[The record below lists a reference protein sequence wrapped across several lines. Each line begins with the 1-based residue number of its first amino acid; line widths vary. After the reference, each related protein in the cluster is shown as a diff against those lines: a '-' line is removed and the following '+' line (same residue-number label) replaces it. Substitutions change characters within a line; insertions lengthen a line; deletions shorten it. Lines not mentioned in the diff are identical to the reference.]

1 MDKYQSNLM
10 EAVAMT
16 TTGVVLSQIQ
26 QDRFWRDGYIVV
38 DGAVA
43 PDALT
48 RLRQQMDD
56 WDNES
61 RAHTEPYGEPTV
73 DGRPRFDMGAEHS
86 AERPALRRINNPS
99 EISDDFNAAMTNAPM
114 VDMVADLIGPNVKYH
129 HCKIN
134 TKLPGSQTVVRY
146 HQDFPYTPHTN
157 DDVITAMLLL
167 DDVDEGNGCLM
178 VVPGT
183 HRGTIDSL
191 FQGGTFTGM
200 VAPALEQDYLARQ
213 VPIEGKA
220 GAVCLMHTRLQHGSE
235 PNLSENRRRA
245 IYLCVYSAADAIPIA
260 RNPMPSTLE
269 GTIVRGKA
277 SATARM
283 IPLEVE
289 LPQQPKS
296 ASFFTVIG
304 QDSASGD

>member
-1 MDKYQSNLM
+1 
-10 EAVAMT
+10 MT
-16 TTGVVLSQIQ
+16 ETGKILSPAQ
-26 QDRFWRDGYIVV
+26 QEIFWRDGYLVM
-38 DGAVA
+38 DGAVD
-43 PDALT
+43 DATLAK
-48 RLRQQMDD
+48 LRRQMDD
-56 WDNES
+56 WGEES
-61 RAHTEPYGEPTV
+61 RGHTEPYGPPTV
-73 DGRPRFDMGAEHS
+73 DDRPRFDMGEEHS
-86 AERPALRRINNPS
+86 AEQPALRRINNPCEVS
-99 EISDDFNAAMTNAPM
+99 EHFHAVMTDAPM

-146 HQDFPYTPHTN
+146 HQDFSYTPHTN
-157 DDVITAMLLL
+157 DDVITALLLL
-167 DDVDEGNGCLM
+167 DDVDAGNGCLM

-183 HRGTIDSL
+183 HRGSIDSL
-191 FQGGTFTGM
+191 FQDGAFTGM
-200 VAPALEQDYLARQ
+200 VAPDLEKAYLSRQ

-235 PNLSENRRRA
+235 ANKSAGRRRA
-245 IYLCVYSAADAIPIA
+245 IYLCVYSAADAVPIA

-269 GTIVRGKA
+269 GTIVRGQA

-304 QDSASGD
+304 QESAGSEN